1 MDLGEFLA
9 PPILYKYKVHMAK
22 TLRTSGDYTIKAG
35 AGASGVNNIN
45 LDSKTVRISG
55 DLVIDGDQ
63 VVQNVTNVTVED
75 QFLELNRNY
84 SGAGAEDAGIVINQ
98 GTQDAAIFYYD
109 GAANEFRIG
118 TTSRP
123 IADGST
129 TKWQIN
135 GGAFALA
142 NIKVAT
148 TPTDSNHAAS
158 KSYVDSSIVGSSMSD
173 FQIVG
178 DDSSEITVT
187 DGDDVRIVGGTNI
200 SSTVTEPDTITLNLD
215 NDLTNITSVTSDSS
229 NSNLT
234 LKANGTGSIA
244 INNTLTFSSNASTPA
259 AASITKLYSKTVGG
273 GGTGVFFI
281 NSAVGSG
288 TEDEL
293 ISKKKATA
301 LAIALG

>member
-1 MDLGEFLA
+1 MA

-200 SSTVTEPDTITLNLD
+200 SSIVTEPDTITLNLD
-215 NDLTNITSVTSDSS
+215 TALTSVNSITSATGQNLSLVGSS
-229 NSNLT
+229 GLVV
-234 LKANGTGSIA
+234 ANNI
-244 INNTLTFSSNASTPA
+244 LTFSGNATTPTGA
-259 AASITKLYSKTVGG
+259 AITSITKLYSKTVGG

>member
-1 MDLGEFLA
+1 
-9 PPILYKYKVHMAK
+9 MAK

-35 AGASGVNNIN
+35 AGAAGSNDIS
-45 LDSKTVRISG
+45 LDSRMVIITG
-55 DLVIDGDQ
+55 DLRVDGDQ

-75 QFLELNRNY
+75 QFIELNKNY
-84 SGAGAEDAGIVINQ
+84 SGAGTEDSGIVINQ
-98 GTQDAAIFYYD
+98 GNNQDAAIFYYD
-109 GAANEFRIG
+109 GTANEFRIG

-129 TKWQIN
+129 TKWQID
-135 GGAFALA
+135 GGSFTLA

-158 KSYVDSSIVGSSMSD
+158 KAYVDGSIVGASMSD

-178 DDSSEITVT
+178 DDSTGFTVT
-187 DGDDVRIVGGTNI
+187 DADTVRILGGTNI
-200 SSTVTEPDTITLNLD
+200 ASVAATDTVTLNLD
-215 NDLTNITSVTSDSS
+215 TALTSVNSITSATGQ
-229 NSNLT
+229 NLT
-234 LKANGTGSIA
+234 LVGDTGLVVV
-244 INNTLTFSSNASTPA
+244 NNILTFNSNATTPTA
-259 AASITKLYSKTVGG
+259 AAITKLYSKTVGG

-281 NSAVGSG
+281 NSAVSSG
-288 TEDEL
+288 TEGEL

>member
-35 AGASGVNNIN
+35 AGAAGVNNIN

-118 TTSRP
+118 TSSRP

-129 TKWQIN
+129 TKWQID

-158 KSYVDSSIVGSSMSD
+158 KSYVDSAIVGSSMSD
-173 FQIVG
+173 FQIAG
-178 DDSSEITVT
+178 DDSTGFTVT
-187 DGDDVRIVGGTNI
+187 DGDTIRILGGTNI
-200 SSTVTEPDTITLNLD
+200 ASVAAADTVTLNLD
-215 NDLTNITSVTSDSS
+215 TTLVSVNSITSATGQ
-229 NSNLT
+229 NLT
-234 LKANGTGSIA
+234 LVGDTSLVVV
-244 INNTLTFSSNASTPA
+244 NNILTFASTASDPA
-259 AASITKLYSKTVGG
+259 GTPTYTKIYHKTIGGGDTGIYFKNPSGTVG
-273 GGTGVFFI
+273 
-281 NSAVGSG
+281 
-288 TEDEL
+288 EL
-293 ISKKKATA
+293 ISKGKATA

>member
-1 MDLGEFLA
+1 MDQGEFLA
-9 PPILYKYKVHMAK
+9 PPILYKYKGHMAK
-22 TLRTSGDYTIKAG
+22 TLRTSGDYTIRAG
-35 AGASGVNNIN
+35 AGAAGVNNIN

-109 GAANEFRIG
+109 GVANEFRIG

-129 TKWQIN
+129 TKWQID
-135 GGAFALA
+135 GGAFTLA

-148 TPTDSNHAAS
+148 TPTDNNHAAS
-158 KSYVDSSIVGSSMSD
+158 KAYVDNSIVGASMSD

-178 DDSSEITVT
+178 DDSTGFTVT
-187 DGDDVRIVGGTNI
+187 DADTIRILGGTNI
-200 SSTVTEPDTITLNLD
+200 ASVAATDTVTLNLD
-215 NDLTNITSVTSDSS
+215 TTLTSVNSITSATGQ
-229 NSNLT
+229 NLT
-234 LKANGTGSIA
+234 LVGDTGLVVV
-244 INNTLTFSSNASTPA
+244 NNILTFNTNATTPTA
-259 AASITKLYSKTVGG
+259 AAITKLYSKTVGG

-281 NSAVGSG
+281 NSAVSSG
-288 TEDEL
+288 TEGEL

>member
-35 AGASGVNNIN
+35 AGAAGVNNIN

-118 TTSRP
+118 TSSRP

-129 TKWQIN
+129 TKWQID
-135 GGAFALA
+135 GGAFVLA

-158 KSYVDSSIVGSSMSD
+158 KSYVDSAIVGSSMSD
-173 FQIVG
+173 FQIAG
-178 DDSSEITVT
+178 DDSTGFTVT
-187 DGDDVRIVGGTNI
+187 DGDTIRILGGTNI
-200 SSTVTEPDTITLNLD
+200 ASVAAADTVTLNLD
-215 NDLTNITSVTSDSS
+215 TTLVSVDSITSATGQ
-229 NSNLT
+229 NLT
-234 LKANGTGSIA
+234 LAGNTGLVVV
-244 INNTLTFSSNASTPA
+244 NNILTFNSNASTPTA
-259 AASITKLYSKTVGG
+259 TAITKLYSKTVGG

-281 NSAVGSG
+281 NSAVSSGSEG
-288 TEDEL
+288 EL
-293 ISKKKATA
+293 ISKRKATA

>member
-1 MDLGEFLA
+1 
-9 PPILYKYKVHMAK
+9 MAK
-22 TLRTSGDYTIKAG
+22 TLRTSGDYTIRAG
-35 AGASGVNNIN
+35 AGAAGVNNIN

-109 GAANEFRIG
+109 GVANEFRIG

-129 TKWQIN
+129 TKWQID
-135 GGAFALA
+135 GGAFTLA

-148 TPTDSNHAAS
+148 TPTDNNHAAS
-158 KSYVDSSIVGSSMSD
+158 KAYVDNSIVGASMSD

-178 DDSSEITVT
+178 DDSTGFTVT
-187 DGDDVRIVGGTNI
+187 DADTIRILGGTNI
-200 SSTVTEPDTITLNLD
+200 ASVAATDTVTLNLD
-215 NDLTNITSVTSDSS
+215 TTLTSVNSITSATGQ
-229 NSNLT
+229 NLT
-234 LKANGTGSIA
+234 LVGDTGLVVV
-244 INNTLTFSSNASTPA
+244 NNILTFNTNATTPTA
-259 AASITKLYSKTVGG
+259 AAITKLYSKTVGG

-281 NSAVGSG
+281 NSAVSSG
-288 TEDEL
+288 TEGEL